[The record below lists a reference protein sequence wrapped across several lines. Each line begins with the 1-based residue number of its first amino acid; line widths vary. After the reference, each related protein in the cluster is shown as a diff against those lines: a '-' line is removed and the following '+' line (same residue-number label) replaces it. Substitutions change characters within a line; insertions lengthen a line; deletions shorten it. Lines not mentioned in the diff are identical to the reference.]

1 MNRLIPTALGFA
13 ISAPLLAG
21 TAGEVFGSV
30 SDLDSLPVPNV
41 SVGATGPNLQGARST
56 MTNGL
61 GEYRLPLL
69 PPGAYRLEFH
79 LAGFQTVVQDGVLV
93 LLDSKTRLDVTLR
106 PSSLS
111 EAVAVH
117 GDAIVTDPT
126 RASLQQN
133 YKEDFLQHAAVG
145 LQGRTY
151 VDVLFQIPGVTPE
164 WFVLGA
170 HPSQNV
176 FLTDG
181 LNVTEPINHNQ
192 PPNIP
197 FDAIEEIAG
206 QTGGFE
212 AEYGKAVGGIASLI
226 TKSGGNEFHGTVDAR
241 YTSHRFFERG
251 RQRQPYP
258 PGTTALRFDRDTQ
271 NFQNFRPS
279 ATLGGPVRQ
288 DRFWFFVAAERI
300 DDRDQPPNT
309 LGFAPG
315 QERIEGWNLFGKVTA
330 SPASNHSLAVKYENA
345 FDRIPFTDDVSAVRP
360 EAASDQ
366 SDRTENLGIFGDS
379 VLSERLFGSLKAGI
393 VRTTFEL
400 SPHSGDEA
408 LTGSYDQDSGISS
421 VNATT
426 VVHQKTQRGEVTGS
440 VSDSP
445 DAGGRHLVKVGADLD
460 WTRLEQ
466 QARPTGTPLDPA
478 MCSPLYGQPPGARC
492 GARATTQNGAP
503 FRLDIV
509 TILPDATFHGRGQS
523 FFLQDEWRPFS
534 SLTIRI
540 GARYDNISYFLDD
553 GTRAKTLTRIQPRAG
568 VAWDPGR
575 SGKTLLHVQAG
586 DFMDENGLRLTS
598 FLDRR
603 GAVDS
608 AFLWDPT
615 SGRYLPFFHQ
625 GGASGNSLDP
635 ALKPTHSTEITFGV
649 TRRIVSNTVADVSA
663 VWRKSYDLWE
673 DACRFGD
680 CRLPDSSLW
689 MTNRPDGQDVLR
701 SQYQGILAKI
711 ESRPTD
717 RLHLVFSYV
726 LSRTRGSVADY
737 NQSEDFDF
745 YPDNYV
751 NRFGYLPGDARS
763 RVKLDGFVRLPARF
777 LLATH
782 VYWDSGTPYTVTVP
796 SDVAGS
802 IFLEPRGSRRLPHYS
817 QWDLQIQKDLQLGP
831 LRLSLIG
838 TVYNVLDTENPIARA
853 GNVGAS
859 GTPEHP
865 TNPQFNYDTA
875 WQHPRH
881 YEVGFRIEF

>member
-1 MNRLIPTALGFA
+1 MNRLIPTVLGLTL
-13 ISAPLLAG
+13 SAPLLAG
-21 TAGEVFGSV
+21 TAGEIFGSV
-30 SDLDSLPVPNV
+30 SDSDSRRIPNV
-41 SVGATGPNLQGARST
+41 SVVAAGPNLQGARST
-56 MTNGL
+56 VTNDL
-61 GEYRLPLL
+61 GEYRFPLL
-69 PPGAYRLEFH
+69 PPGAYRLEFKM
-79 LAGFQTVVQDGVLV
+79 AGFQRAVQDDVLV
-93 LLDSKTRLDVTLR
+93 SLDSKTRLDVTLH
-106 PSSLS
+106 PSSVS

-117 GDAIVTDPT
+117 GDAIVMDPT
-126 RASLQQN
+126 KASLQQN

-151 VDVLFQIPGVTPE
+151 VNVLFQIPSVTPE
-164 WFVLGA
+164 GYVLGA

-181 LNVTEPINHNQ
+181 INVTDPINHNQ

-226 TKSGGNEFHGTVDAR
+226 TKSGGNEFHGTADAR
-241 YTSHRFFERG
+241 YTSDRLSERG

-258 PGTTALRFDRDTQ
+258 PGTDALRFDRDTQ
-271 NFQNFRPS
+271 NFQNLRPS

-309 LGFAPG
+309 LGFEPG
-315 QERIEGWNLFGKVTA
+315 QERIRGWNLFGKLTA
-330 SPASNHSLAVKYENA
+330 SPAANHSLAFKYENA

-366 SDRTENLGIFGDS
+366 SDRTENLGIFGSS
-379 VLSERLFGSLKAGI
+379 VFSERLFGDLKAGI
-393 VRTTFEL
+393 VRTTFDL

-408 LTGSYDQDSGISS
+408 RTGSYDQNSGISS
-421 VNATT
+421 VNAPR

-445 DAGGRHLVKVGADLD
+445 DAGGKHLFKAGVDLD
-460 WTRLEQ
+460 WTRLDQ
-466 QARPTGTPLDPA
+466 QARPTGTPLDAA
-478 MCSPLYGQPPGARC
+478 MCSPLYGQPPGTRC
-492 GARATTQNGAP
+492 GALATTQNGAP
-503 FRLDIV
+503 FRFDV
-509 TILPDATFHGRGQS
+509 YTILPDATFHGRGTS
-523 FFLQDEWRPFS
+523 FFLQDEWRPLS

-540 GARYDNISYFLDD
+540 GARYDNVSYFLDD
-553 GTRAKTLTRIQPRAG
+553 GTKAKTVTRIQPRVG
-568 VAWDPGR
+568 VAWDLGR

-608 AFLWDPT
+608 AFLWDQA

-625 GGASGNSLDP
+625 GGPSGNSLDP
-635 ALKPTHSTEITFGV
+635 ALKPTHSTEISLGV
-649 TRRIVSNTVADVSA
+649 TRRIASNTVADVSA

-673 DACRFGD
+673 DACRYGD

-701 SQYQGILAKI
+701 SEYQGILVKV

-717 RLHLVFSYV
+717 RLHLVFSYGW
-726 LSRTRGSVADY
+726 SRTQGSVADF

-751 NRFGYLPGDARS
+751 NRFGYLPGDARG

-777 LLATH
+777 LFATH
-782 VYWDSGTPYTVTVP
+782 VYWDSGSPYTVTVP

-817 QWDLQIQKDLQLGP
+817 QWDLQIQRDLPLKP

-838 TVYNVLDTENPIARA
+838 TVYNVLDTENPTARA

-865 TNPQFNYDTA
+865 TNPQFNFDTA
-875 WQHPRH
+875 WQHPRR
-881 YEVGFRIEF
+881 YEVGIRIEF

>member
-1 MNRLIPTALGFA
+1 MNRLISTALGFA
-13 ISAPLLAG
+13 VSAPLLAG

-61 GEYRLPLL
+61 GEYRFPLL

-79 LAGFQTVVQDGVLV
+79 LDGFQTVVEDNVLV

-106 PSSLS
+106 PSSVS

-126 RASLQQN
+126 KASLQQN

-164 WFVLGA
+164 GFVLGA

-197 FDAIEEIAG
+197 FDAIGEIAG

-226 TKSGGNEFHGTVDAR
+226 TKSGGNEFHGTLDAR

-279 ATLGGPVRQ
+279 ATLGGPVRH
-288 DRFWFFVAAERI
+288 DRFWFFVAVERI

-309 LGFAPG
+309 LGFEPG
-315 QERIEGWNLFGKVTA
+315 QERIQGWNLFGKLTA

-345 FDRIPFTDDVSAVRP
+345 FDRIPFTDDVSTVRP

-379 VLSERLFGSLKAGI
+379 VFSERLFGDLKAGI
-393 VRTTFEL
+393 VRTTFGL
-400 SPHSGDEA
+400 SPRSGDEA
-408 LTGSYDQDSGISS
+408 LSGSYDQNSGVSS
-421 VNATT
+421 VNATR
-426 VVHQKTQRGEVTGS
+426 VVHQKTQRGEVTGTAS
-440 VSDSP
+440 ESP
-445 DAGGRHLVKVGADLD
+445 DAGGKHLVKGGADLD
-460 WTRLEQ
+460 WTRLDQ

-478 MCSPLYGQPPGARC
+478 MCSPAYGQPPGARC
-492 GARATTQNGAP
+492 GALVTTQSGAP
-503 FRLDIV
+503 YRFDV
-509 TILPDATFHGRGQS
+509 FTILPDATFHGRGTS
-523 FFLQDEWRPFS
+523 FFLQDEWRPLS

-540 GARYDNISYFLDD
+540 GARYDNVSYFLDD
-553 GTRAKTLTRIQPRAG
+553 GTKAKTLTRIQPRVG
-568 VAWDPGR
+568 IAWDPGR
-575 SGKTLLHVQAG
+575 SGRTVLHVQAG
-586 DFMDENGLRLTS
+586 DFMDDNGLRLTS

-608 AFLWDPT
+608 AFLWDQS
-615 SGRYLPFFHQ
+615 SGRYLPYFHQ
-625 GGASGNSLDP
+625 GGPSGNSLDP
-635 ALKPTHSTEITFGV
+635 ALRPTHSTEINLGV
-649 TRRIVSNTVADVSA
+649 TRRIASNTVADVSA

-673 DACRFGD
+673 DACRYGD
-680 CRLPDSSLW
+680 CRLPGSSLW

-701 SQYQGILAKI
+701 SQYQGILVKI

-717 RLHLVFSYV
+717 RLHLLFSYV

-751 NRFGYLPGDARS
+751 NRFGYLPGDARG
-763 RVKLDGFVRLPARF
+763 RVKLDGFVWLPARF
-777 LLATH
+777 LFATH

-817 QWDLQIQKDLQLGP
+817 QWDLQIQKDLPLGP

-865 TNPQFNYDTA
+865 ANPQFNLDTA

-881 YEVGFRIEF
+881 YEVGVRIEF